1 MSTEYCGHS
10 EIESIHSDLLTD
22 VSEEEQESISGGMFM
37 YFNQREIFSNISN
50 QTDFSGSIPVGDSG
64 NSSMTAN
71 SSSSTNSNYY
81 LKETTFLYSNS
92 HASFVGLPTLLRWLS
107 SMA

>member
-1 MSTEYCGHS
+1 MSTDECCGHH
-10 EIESIHSDLLTD
+10 EIESIHSNLLTD
-22 VSEEEQESISGGMFM
+22 VSEEDQESLSGGIFM

-50 QTDFSGSIPVGDSG
+50 QTDFSGSMPVGDSG

-81 LKETTFLYSNS
+81 LKETTFMYSDS
-92 HASFVGLPTLLRWLS
+92 SSSFLGLPRLLRWLW
-107 SMA
+107 MT